1 MTTLSCWVYP
11 EGPCT
16 RTDLTAQCLRSMR
29 PQLDGLQVRADAL
42 AAVFGWGEFT
52 ERAKRRQATI
62 AAVDA
67 GFLRRELFLAR
78 GPADDGA
85 PLCPKSSGRFRR
97 FL

>member
-1 MTTLSCWVYP
+1 MTTLPRWVYP
-11 EGPCT
+11 EGPYA
-16 RTDLTAQCLRSMR
+16 RADLTEQCLRSMR

-67 GFLRRELFLAR
+67 GFLRHKLFR
-78 GPADDGA
+78 PGPADDGA
-85 PLCPKSSGRFRR
+85 PLCPKSSGCFRR